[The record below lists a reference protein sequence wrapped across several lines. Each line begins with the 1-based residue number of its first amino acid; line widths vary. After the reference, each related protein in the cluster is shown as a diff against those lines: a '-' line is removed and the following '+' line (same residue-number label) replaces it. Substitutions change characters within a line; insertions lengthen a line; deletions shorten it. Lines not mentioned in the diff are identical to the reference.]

1 MAGSEHIGSSRM
13 LEQLAGDL
21 HALAFD
27 FNEPAKNIAAADRR
41 IAEAERIASAIRGVV
56 RGGQA

>member
-1 MAGSEHIGSSRM
+1 MPEPSHIARARAI
-13 LEQLAGDL
+13 EQLASDL

-27 FNEPAKNIAAADRR
+27 FQEPAKNITVADRR

-56 RGGQA
+56 RGSGT